1 MFILKKLFIEIKI
14 ILSITYLTLVEK
26 HMRLNNRHKKT
37 AHHGLF
43 FYVCGKSQRDTL
55 TFSTKN

>member
-1 MFILKKLFIEIKI
+1 MGFILL
-14 ILSITYLTLVEK
+14 LTYLTLAEEYMK
-26 HMRLNNRHKKT
+26 LNNRHKKT

-43 FYVCGKSQRDTL
+43 FYVCEKSQRETL

>member
-1 MFILKKLFIEIKI
+1 MFILKRLFIEMGF
-14 ILSITYLTLVEK
+14 ILLLTYLTLAEEYMK
-26 HMRLNNRHKKT
+26 LNNRHKKT

-43 FYVCGKSQRDTL
+43 FYVCEKSQRETL